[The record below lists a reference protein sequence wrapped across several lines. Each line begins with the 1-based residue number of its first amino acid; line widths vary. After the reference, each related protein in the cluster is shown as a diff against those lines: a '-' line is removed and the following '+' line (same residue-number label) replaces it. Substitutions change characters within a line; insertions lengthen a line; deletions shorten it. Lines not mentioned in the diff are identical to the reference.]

1 MGDFSRRIESVATP
15 MSSPTTSQQVDAD
28 RRTASRNTRLNFGAP
43 PSREFLMHVR
53 MLEMANKRQLLQQ
66 ILDSPGAREAFE
78 PAAVAASVARE
89 TARNPLAARWLRYAF
104 DVVGILARRTIRR
117 LRSPCSLEKA
127 ASGP

>member
-43 PSREFLMHVR
+43 PSRELLMHVR

-66 ILDSPGAREAFE
+66 ILDRPGAREACE

-104 DVVGILARRTIRR
+104 DVVAILAQRTIRR
-117 LRSPCSLEKA
+117 LRSPYSLEKA
-127 ASGP
+127 ASGQ